1 MADLPR
7 EAELPHPLPDTREPA
22 APPKSPVIETNY
34 QRLRALLAWLNYPE
48 QASAVELGVS
58 KTLLRSILN
67 GTSLPD
73 PDCQDRIM
81 VMSRRWPHG
90 LINQKD
96 WPAPPPAD
104 RRK

>member
-1 MADLPR
+1 MSGKVPV
-7 EAELPHPLPDTREPA
+7 AEMHPLPDDRQRK
-22 APPKSPVIETNY
+22 APPTVPVVETNF

-73 PDCQDRIM
+73 KDCQERIYI
-81 VMSRRWPHG
+81 MSRRWPHG
-90 LINQKD
+90 LINVSD
-96 WPAPPPAD
+96 WPAPPPTD

>member
-1 MADLPR
+1 M
-7 EAELPHPLPDTREPA
+7 HPLPDTREQK
-22 APPKSPVIETNY
+22 APPSTPVQETNF

-73 PDCQDRIM
+73 LDCKQRIF
-81 VMSRRWPHG
+81 VMSRRWPYG
-90 LINQKD
+90 LINIEE

>member
-7 EAELPHPLPDTREPA
+7 VADLPHPLPDSREPA
-22 APPKSPVIETNY
+22 APPKTPVIETNY